1 MCDTRKPC
9 GCERPPRDLSSHC
22 CWRGKQT
29 GDFGPRGLFPPPLPW
44 APWGGHTL
52 ATHSARRKTDMPLS
66 YTFPARRLGGGSLRY
81 GGITYRYS
89 QGPFRAIMFMAPDNR
104 MHLSK
109 RTFDSIALQLLSNVL
124 HSYFNRRCR
133 HLPPLPRR
141 APLPF
146 DVHSDTLD
154 GKTIVWPF
162 SDTIFLGC
170 GGCDGERVGHRPD
183 KHGCVIAPPI
193 VAASLPVPRHS
204 WHSGAQL
211 PTTFPPAVSLS
222 FVAKAELSS
231 RALTEIFLP
240 PRPIMLRLSR

>member
-1 MCDTRKPC
+1 MVFSHRRSRGRLGADTHW
-9 GCERPPRDLSSHC
+9 PRTVRDGRRTCRYPTHS
-22 CWRGKQT
+22 R
-29 GDFGPRGLFPPPLPW
+29 RAGLVEVKYPPLRFSC
-44 APWGGHTL
+44 G
-52 ATHSARRKTDMPLS
+52 RRCKANTFLS
-66 YTFPARRLGGGSLRY
+66 LYIGSLRY